1 MDKNILFI
9 RRYTII
15 KELIE
20 ESFDV
25 IEGDVCDY
33 TFSEFLTEICWQVSD
48 KKELL
53 QLSGIGYNDLIHMW
67 VRNNFHTHI
76 RKVFE
81 NLLQKESCFDD
92 VYDVNDEYDDGD
104 YM

>member
-9 RRYTII
+9 RRYTMI

-33 TFSEFLTEICWQVSD
+33 TFSQFLTEICWRVSD

-76 RKVFE
+76 RKGFE
-81 NLLQKESCFDD
+81 NLLQKESCFDESLFLNEGD
-92 VYDVNDEYDDGD
+92 DDGD